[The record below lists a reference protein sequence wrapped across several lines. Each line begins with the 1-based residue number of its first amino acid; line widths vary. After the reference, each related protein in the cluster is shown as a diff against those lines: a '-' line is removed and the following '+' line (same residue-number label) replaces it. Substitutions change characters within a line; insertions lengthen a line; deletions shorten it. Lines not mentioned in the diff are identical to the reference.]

1 MKTYAKFLPALLTV
15 LFSGTAS
22 AALLYDQN
30 VTPGVIFGSGNANGG
45 FTVGKYDDGN
55 FGLIE
60 LGLRAKL
67 RHDATGQP
75 QNIFNS
81 NGDGTYS
88 FDAGVAPTQALP
100 TAVWNFE
107 WSINSDV
114 LSDGDGPRSLDAFTY
129 MLSLD
134 IDPSATVNYGV
145 AFDPL
150 VGSNNPAGFWD
161 HSFGNNLTTSTTDSK
176 ATDTT
181 SYGELVSLSNVVQNS
196 WKAHWFF
203 GSTFDPRVDGIY
215 NIRLSAMGENS
226 QDEIAFT
233 EIQVIVGAPTTGTPI
248 PEPGTLALASLGLM
262 GVWFARRRST

>member
-1 MKTYAKFLPALLTV
+1 MKTYAKVLPALLTV
-15 LFSGTAS
+15 LLSGTAS

-45 FTVGKYDDGN
+45 FTVGTFNDGI
-55 FGLIE
+55 GGVIE

-75 QNIFNS
+75 QNFFSS

-88 FDAGVAPTQALP
+88 FDAGVAPTQAAP
-100 TAVWNFE
+100 TAVWSFE

-114 LSDGDGPRSLDAFTY
+114 SSDGIDPRPLSSFEY
-129 MLSLD
+129 WLSLD
-134 IDPSATVNYGV
+134 TDPSATVNYGV
-145 AFDPL
+145 AFDPIL
-150 VGSNNPAGFWD
+150 GTNNPAGFWD
-161 HSFGNNLTTSTTDSK
+161 HSFGTNLTTAATDSK
-176 ATDTT
+176 ASDPA

-203 GSTFDPRVDGIY
+203 GPTFDPTVDGIY
-215 NIRLSAMGENS
+215 NIRLSAIAENG
-226 QDEIAFT
+226 QEVVFT
-233 EIQVIVGAPTTGTPI
+233 EIQVIVGAPSTGTPV

-262 GVWFARRRST
+262 GAWFARRRR